1 MINED
6 KASKC
11 IGMNKELNQ
20 IIADYHAVLDDF
32 KIKFYEYEKQR

>member
-11 IGMNKELNQ
+11 IEMNKELNEY
-20 IIADYHAVLDDF
+20 IADYHDVLDDF
-32 KIKFYEYEKQR
+32 KLKFHELEKQK